1 MAIQYSPKMK
11 NRTLT
16 QEDTMGGGTAAP
28 TTPTPTMT
36 PTPTPTPTSTATG
49 MAPRQQAV
57 NPVETQDYR
66 DLLNAQIMTESGK
79 AQASKYLTAAMQA
92 SGVAQT
98 GLSQS
103 VLSGLEMGYQGQLA
117 QNINEYN
124 IAKESR
130 EFEAQQGSQSR
141 ASELA
146 FTFLDSATSEDQLQE
161 YYDAYYNQLS
171 PQDQQAFDLYY
182 GQRQRELAGT
192 GSEAILSSFV
202 GATETPE
209 YTSITPDVNNWIEFL
224 NVQTDGRYK
233 NSSPDTRTAANELK
247 TLIDSS
253 SAWGSTRNGATY
265 KIIDPQGNE
274 VVIGYRNGKW
284 YTLQDYTGT
293 VIKTFTLKE

>member
-1 MAIQYSPKMK
+1 MK
-11 NRTLT
+11 NKTLT
-16 QEDTMGGGTAAP
+16 QETDMGGGTAAP

-36 PTPTPTPTSTATG
+36 PTPTPTATG
-49 MAPRQQAV
+49 TAPRQQAV
-57 NPVETQDYR
+57 SPVETQDYR

-124 IAKESR
+124 IAREGR
-130 EFEAQQGSQSR
+130 EFEAQQASQSK

-146 FTFLDSATSEDQLQE
+146 FTFLDSATDEEQLQE

-182 GQRQRELAGT
+182 SQRQRELAGT
-192 GSEAILSSFV
+192 GSQAILDTFV
-202 GATETPE
+202 GATEAPE
-209 YTSITPDVNNWIEFL
+209 YSSVLSDVNNWVEYL
-224 NVQTDGRYK
+224 YVKTNNNYK
-233 NSSPDTRTAANELK
+233 NSEPDQRRAANELK
-247 TLIDSS
+247 QLIESS

-265 KIIDPQGNE
+265 KIVSPQGE
-274 VVIGYRNGKW
+274 EITIGYRNGKW
-284 YTLQDYTGT
+284 YTLQGYTGT
-293 VIKTFTLKE
+293 VIKTFTLKQ